1 MPVLITGNLQDASGN
16 PVTDA
21 VIRLSPDAATVGG
34 SEAIGGVGILM
45 TPVEVTT
52 DGVGDFTHA
61 AVDFFRYRLEIPSI
75 GFDRYFICPDSAVT
89 PTVSFHLLGLSPTV
103 QTVLRGE
110 ERVDSTT
117 DQFVTEIQLGTVSIN
132 TVLERFDQIELERST
147 ALAGPWATIAT
158 VDLLP
163 SVFFYDVNDATATV
177 DTVYYYRSRY
187 QNSTTGETSQY
198 GEIRA
203 SDAQGESAL
212 LVSVDEL
219 RENYLFGLDL
229 SDDAGKPFPDRMLE
243 WYIKAG
249 IDWLEKELDIDLV
262 AKTHVDELHDHYA
275 NDYGRWGYFQLQN
288 YPILAIDEIR
298 FQYPSMFEAV
308 TIDSRWYVLEDN
320 GVSGVIQIVPGQGNI
335 ADILMIPGALLPMW
349 SGQTGRVPA
358 IWHIDYRSGFEP
370 LTAPPDI
377 KHAIAMWA
385 SIGVLNIA
393 GDLIVGAG
401 IASKSVSLPGLSQ
414 NVNTTSSATNAG
426 FGARIIEYQKE
437 LKALIPNLRR
447 YYGKGTRMVVV

>member
-1 MPVLITGNLQDASGN
+1 MTVSITGNLQDASGN
-16 PVTDA
+16 PVQDA
-21 VIRLSPDAATVGG
+21 VIRLSPDSASVGG
-34 SEAIGGVGILM
+34 SEAIRGVGILT
-45 TPVEVTT
+45 TPVEVVT
-52 DGVGDFTHA
+52 DASGDFTHT

-75 GFDRYFICPDSAVT
+75 GFDRYFTAPNSSST
-89 PTVSFHLLGLSPTV
+89 PSIKFHLIGLSPVV
-103 QTVLRGE
+103 QTIVRGQV
-110 ERVDSTT
+110 RVDADTEKY
-117 DQFVTEIQLGTVSIN
+117 VTEVQIGAPSID
-132 TVLERFDQIELERST
+132 TVLERIDQITVERST
-147 ALAGPWATIAT
+147 ALTGPWATIAT

-163 SVFFYDVNDATATV
+163 SVLFYEIDDDTATL
-177 DTVYYYRSRY
+177 DAIYYYRAQY
-187 QNSTTGETSQY
+187 LNSASAETSQF
-198 GEIRA
+198 GELTA
-203 SDAQGESAL
+203 SNAQGESAL

-229 SDDAGKPFPDRMLE
+229 SDDAGNPFPDRMLE

-262 AKTHVDELHDHYA
+262 AKTHINEIHDHFAVDYA
-275 NDYGRWGYFQLQN
+275 RWGYFQLQN
-288 YPILAIDEIR
+288 YPVIAIDR
-298 FQYPSMFEAV
+298 LQFQYPSMLDAV
-308 TIDSRWYVLEDN
+308 TIDPRWIVLEDN

-349 SGQTGRVPA
+349 SGQTGRVPS
-358 IWHIDYRSGFEP
+358 IWHFNYRSGFEP
-370 LTAPPDI
+370 LEAPPDI
-377 KHAIAMWA
+377 KHAIGMWA
-385 SIGVLNIA
+385 SIGILNIA

-437 LKALIPNLRR
+437 LKSLIPNLRR